1 MDLSKKVFGANVDK
15 KIRDYFKFLQEG
27 TFVIEPGQSVGAK
40 REGLGKT
47 STGQSYLGDRT
58 PYARMWTAVNV
69 REEVEKSFVG
79 PALDGDSKNLGKTFV
94 YSINENREGSY
105 NPNELDSLS
114 TQLRSSFEAGFGVNY
129 RPQLDN
135 NAYLKPTAGITSI
148 NSKSEG
154 AVGALRRTTVDFI
167 VHNKQ
172 DFDNIFLPFFLKPGA
187 TVFVDF
193 GWSDKALSLYNIESL
208 ISVDNPSM
216 NDFYKRIYDTTLV
229 EKDIKKG
236 LQTTLSGQVTKYD
249 VTVDDKGSFAC
260 TLEFVSSNYSLLD
273 KTVSDDNNL
282 KFIFQNAIEEMLM
295 NYYLEF
301 TGVNIDISQKKE
313 DINKISIEE
322 RKRLVNDFF
331 DKEETPGNV
340 GLIDK
345 VSRTSGVFYQNIVNG
360 QNDEDKLDEKESL
373 YISYGLLEDLF
384 LNNFISFWEFTDDA
398 GRLINREKNNE
409 PFSNSFSSQNSYVR
423 FDQDLLN
430 LQGLDFRSKDERTS
444 FLYPNSWA
452 DTYNKLKPIG
462 WEDAG
467 GVDNDKAKR
476 RIPLRELFISVP
488 LVSEAFARSTN
499 VNDALEFIFNKIYE
513 DSADI
518 INIKM
523 IQNNDAQ
530 TSITFQDIN
539 VEADKFGTDNEDI
552 LTFDLTSGNSVVLNS
567 DLKFETPKAGL
578 SSMIAIGNIDNLTV
592 FDELELIKFN
602 FLNSISTENRKY
614 KVQHLPSYGNVPS
627 KQKSIDVDFY
637 KFNFTSGEAGKA
649 LPSIEFQINQ
659 TSVQNRYNK
668 YINERQEKIKERLNS
683 SKNDN
688 GNGDDD
694 TNQIGAQKQ
703 PTETSDGKQI
713 FYGKTERDTALLNA
727 KINNFVKSNE
737 NSISPVLPIT
747 LSLKVYG
754 NNFLGI
760 GDFFTVNFLPKY
772 YQDRVYFQIVGVD
785 HSIGTSMWDTTYTTV
800 MRLKSI
806 EKHNTN
812 VNTLSEE
819 VPTVIR
825 YDKELTERKTEEAHK
840 NKSENLKNNSLS
852 ITTKEIINLGIASNR
867 TEEKIPSGF
876 SETDFPTL
884 NVSFDLH
891 KINIEENKEQLS
903 KFLTDIAE
911 KRARNI
917 AKKSINKVPLS
928 VTLPEVYDD
937 GLLGYHIA
945 ISNLLLGDEIIDWQ
959 KIKQEGKNVAKFSA
973 ISPGANTVISSVKA
987 NTIITRSR
995 LNFEGEINTDSYKPI
1010 LKAWD
1015 AIEDSFFE
1023 DTAFSDVLDD
1033 NEKIVDNKIKNL
1045 KQIISTHIEKFN
1057 PTSPVFSS
1065 YLFLDSIIWGL
1076 EEKGDNEFIN
1086 INVKGHKDVRICN
1099 NIFIPKKYLK
1109 TSVTP
1114 QSFVKRLRRDYVIQK
1129 INLALDENFANQA
1142 SSFLNTTNNPGY
1154 PFTEENYEKPGPWG
1168 SSSSV
1173 DEARTR
1179 LAQNFKDDDEQPFNS
1194 YGDYLAARKAQG
1206 DSFNRRKKDWDNSP
1220 NIW

>member
-1 MDLSKKVFGANVDK
+1 MDLSKKVFGANVSKEIIKYFDDLQRGGFDVELNPLSETVN
-15 KIRDYFKFLQEG
+15 RDYE
-27 TFVIEPGQSVGAK
+27 T
-40 REGLGKT
+40 
-47 STGQSYLGDRT
+47 YLGDRT

-69 REEVEKSFVG
+69 REEAEKSFTG
-79 PALDGDSKNLGKTFV
+79 PSPQGGGKNFGKTYV

-105 NPNELDSLS
+105 NPNELDSL
-114 TQLRSSFEAGFGVNY
+114 QQEARQFIESSFEFDVNY

-135 NAYLKPTAGITSI
+135 NQFLKPTAGITSI

-154 AVGALRRTTVDFI
+154 AVGALRRTTVNFI

-193 GWSDKALSLYNIESL
+193 GWSDKALSLYNPESL

-216 NDFYKRIYDTTLV
+216 NDFYKRVYDTTLV

-236 LQTTLSGQVTKYD
+236 LQTTLTGQVTKYD
-249 VTVDDKGSFAC
+249 VTVDDKGSFSC
-260 TLEFVSSNYSLLD
+260 TLEFVSSNYALLD

-282 KFIFQNAIEEMLM
+282 KFIFKNAIEEMLM
-295 NYYLEF
+295 NYYLKF
-301 TGVNIDISQKKE
+301 TGINVDINEKKE
-313 DINKISIEE
+313 DINKISVEE

-360 QNDEDKLDEKESL
+360 QNDEDKLDAKESL

-384 LNNFISFWEFTDDA
+384 LNNFISFWDFTDDA
-398 GRLINREKNNE
+398 GELINREKSDE

-488 LVSEAFARSTN
+488 LVSEAFERSTN
-499 VNDALEFIFNKIYE
+499 VNDALEFIFDKIYE
-513 DSADI
+513 DSANI

-539 VEADKFGTDNEDI
+539 VEADKFGADNEDI

-649 LPSIEFQINQ
+649 LPSQEFQVNQ

-668 YINERQEKIKERLNS
+668 YISERQKKIKERLNS

-727 KINNFVKSNE
+727 KINNFVKANK
-737 NSISPVLPIT
+737 NSISPVMPIT

-760 GDFFTVNFLPKY
+760 GDFFTVNFLPKH
-772 YQDRVYFQIVGVD
+772 YQERVYFQVVGVD

-806 EKHNTN
+806 EKYNTN
-812 VNTLSEE
+812 VNTKSEE
-819 VPTVIR
+819 SKTIIR
-825 YDKELTERKTEEAHK
+825 YDNELKERKTEETHK

-852 ITTKEIINLGIASNR
+852 LTTKEIINFGIASNR
-867 TEEKIPSGF
+867 TEERIPNGF
-876 SETDFPTL
+876 TETDFPTL

-891 KINIEENKEQLS
+891 KINIEENKEQLN
-903 KFLTDIAE
+903 KFLTDI
-911 KRARNI
+911 KQDRARTI
-917 AKKSINKVPLS
+917 AKKSINKVPLA

-945 ISNLLLGDEIIDWQ
+945 ISNLLLGDQIIDWQ
-959 KIKQEGKNVAKFSA
+959 KIKQEGKNVAEFSS
-973 ISPGANTVISSVKA
+973 ISPGSNTVISSVKA
-987 NTIITRSR
+987 NTIVTRSR
-995 LNFEGEINTDSYKPI
+995 LNFKGEINIDSYKPM

-1015 AIEDSFFE
+1015 AIEDPWYE
-1023 DTAFSDVLDD
+1023 DNAFADVLDD

-1057 PTSPVFSS
+1057 PNSKVFSS

-1109 TSVTP
+1109 PSVTP
-1114 QSFVKRLRRDYVIQK
+1114 QSFVKILRREYVIQK

-1142 SSFLNTTNNPGY
+1142 SSFLDTTNNPGY
-1154 PFTEENYEKPGPWG
+1154 PFSRENYEKPGPWG

-1173 DEARTR
+1173 VEARGR
-1179 LAQNFKDDDEQPFNS
+1179 LAQNFKDDNGQPFNS
-1194 YGDYLAARKAQG
+1194 YGDYLAARNAQG
-1206 DSFNRRKKDWDNSP
+1206 DSFNRRKEDWDKSP